1 MKESIANHK
10 KGDALANRKIKK
22 EELQLANEAFLPEV
36 IQLLNEGHS
45 ITLPLRG

>member
-22 EELQLANEAFLPEV
+22 KELEEFFKCIQIIEKILTKFIQEILLQ
-36 IQLLNEGHS
+36 Q
-45 ITLPLRG
+45 